1 MDMPSQRTFGSAA
14 VVAAPPVVAHKLSA
28 VDEAKSFPLVPLS
41 VDSMATGTFHKA
53 ARKPGL
59 SNIYLARRY
68 CTAALLSVAGPIG
81 VLKARLTAYITQVP
95 LQPGVSVSA
104 DGVRQFTPAP
114 SGAHGLAFG
123 VAVSSADI
131 ADNGSMGGNKR
142 QRATCPISFD
152 CETKSIL
159 SCCVNLIWC
168 PM

>member
-41 VDSMATGTFHKA
+41 VDSMATGTFLKA

-81 VLKARLTAYITQVP
+81 VLKARLTASSRKSLCNRVCLSAPMGYANLPLPPRVP
-95 LQPGVSVSA
+95 MGWHLESLLA
-104 DGVRQFTPAP
+104 AP
-114 SGAHGLAFG
+114 TSPTMAAW
-123 VAVSSADI
+123 VAT
-131 ADNGSMGGNKR
+131 NGSELD
-142 QRATCPISFD
+142 CP
-152 CETKSIL
+152 
-159 SCCVNLIWC
+159 
-168 PM
+168 